1 MNLAFRVHIEKNIG
15 LGHFKRLDILKKK
28 LRQNVTWIVSG
39 DEKIIYSNLKKNKNL
54 FIVQSLNDEKKLA
67 YKLYKNNFQK
77 IVFDIANEKFLKNN
91 FYVKIISVYKKF
103 NFKIISYDLPNK
115 KSLSDVSIIP
125 YNFNNKLNKKK
136 NSINFFG
143 SDYYLNKNTKIKKN
157 IIKKKVKNILITIG
171 GSDFKSI
178 GYEIAKILKD
188 ENFKIRLL
196 CGLNDIG
203 NDLNDV
209 KNIKFVDDIE
219 AYLKWSDLVICGEGL
234 TKYEVIFQNKP
245 FVMIHQFDVKSIMIK
260 SFLKEDLCLSLGI
273 YNKKKLNDYK
283 KKILYYVNNKDLI
296 SKHLKKQI
304 KIYGNERAYKNKEKL
319 IKEIKK

>member
-1 MNLAFRVHIEKNIG
+1 MNLAFRVHIAKNIG

-28 LRQNVTWIVSG
+28 LKQNVTWIVSG
-39 DEKIIYSNLKKNKNL
+39 DKKIIYSNLKKNKDL
-54 FIVQSLNDEKKLA
+54 FIVKSLNDEKNLA

-77 IVFDIANEKFLKNN
+77 IVLDIANAKFLKKNL
-91 FYVKIISVYKKF
+91 YERIISIYKKF

-115 KSLSDVSIIP
+115 KNLSDVSIIP
-125 YNFNNKLNKKK
+125 YNFNNRFNKKK

-157 IIKKKVKNILITIG
+157 IIKNKVKNILITIG

-196 CGLNDIG
+196 CGLNDIN
-203 NDLNDV
+203 NDLNNV
-209 KNIKFVDDIE
+209 ENIKFVDDIE
-219 AYLKWSDLVICGEGL
+219 THLKWSDLVICGEGL

-245 FVMIHQFDVKSIMIK
+245 FVMIHQFDLKSIMIK

-283 KKILYYVNNKDLI
+283 KKILYYINNKDLI
-296 SKHLKKQI
+296 SKHLKRQI
-304 KIYGNERAYKNKEKL
+304 NIYGNERAYKNKEKL
-319 IKEIKK
+319 INEIRK

>member
-1 MNLAFRVHIEKNIG
+1 MNLAFRVHIAKNIG

-28 LRQNVTWIVSG
+28 LKQNVTWIVSG
-39 DEKIIYSNLKKNKNL
+39 DKKIIYSNLKKNKDL
-54 FIVQSLNDEKKLA
+54 FIVKSLNDEKNLA

-77 IVFDIANEKFLKNN
+77 IVLDIANAKFLKKNL
-91 FYVKIISVYKKF
+91 YERIISIYKKF

-115 KSLSDVSIIP
+115 KNLSDVSIIP
-125 YNFNNKLNKKK
+125 YNFNNRFNKKK

-157 IIKKKVKNILITIG
+157 IIKNKVKNILITIG

-196 CGLNDIG
+196 CGLNDIN
-203 NDLNDV
+203 NDLNNV
-209 KNIKFVDDIE
+209 ENIKFVDDIE
-219 AYLKWSDLVICGEGL
+219 THLKWSDLVICGEGL

-245 FVMIHQFDVKSIMIK
+245 FVMIHQFDLKSIMIK

-283 KKILYYVNNKDLI
+283 KKILYYINNKDLI
-296 SKHLKKQI
+296 SKHLK
-304 KIYGNERAYKNKEKL
+304 RT
-319 IKEIKK
+319 